1 MAPFIGKIA
10 SNGRVKIVIDHVVTY
25 ASGEPF
31 AFCGCKI
38 GMNGTAGQSR
48 EMIQA
53 SKAKISLYLNDPG
66 ARA

>member
-1 MAPFIGKIA
+1 MTSYIGKIA
-10 SNGRVKIVIDHVVTY
+10 SNGRLKIVIDHVVTY
-25 ASGEPF
+25 ANGQPF

-53 SKAKISLYLNDPG
+53 SKAKISQYLNEVG
-66 ARA
+66 GR